1 MAYSKRTCNKCG
13 FRNLQPN
20 MRQEK
25 IEYVSGTSQA
35 GLSTRAVLGG
45 LLGSEKSAKQV
56 TNWASGNSKRQYK
69 RTRLVWV
76 CANGCNNNYG
86 SAKTIQKATEP
97 EYRPMSDQEN
107 LISDLEHNEYMFGE
121 LFLWMKDFD
130 ELKNDM
136 GPLSKLTK
144 AEARKYKTEMDT
156 IFHQIKRSVVN
167 LGEIY
172 EDRFNGDGAVEIT
185 FKYMKKIINFIMWGW
200 GIFALLAVIFF

>member
-1 MAYSKRTCNKCG
+1 MAYTNRTCNKCG
-13 FRNLQPN
+13 FRNSQPN

-76 CANGCNNNYG
+76 CANGCNN
-86 SAKTIQKATEP
+86 TQKFSKQVSEYVPATDHETLL
-97 EYRPMSDQEN
+97 SN
-107 LISDLEHNEYMFGE
+107 LEHHEHMFGE
-121 LFLWMKDFD
+121 LFLYVKEFD

-136 GPLSKLTK
+136 GNISSLTK
-144 AEARKYKTEMDT
+144 AEARKYYTEMNT
-156 IFHQIKRSVVN
+156 IMHRIQGQVVRSGKIYKDDFYSPSEKFFRFFKKITTWVMWG
-167 LGEIY
+167 LGITLLV
-172 EDRFNGDGAVEIT
+172 AIT
-185 FKYMKKIINFIMWGW
+185 FF
-200 GIFALLAVIFF
+200 